1 MTTYGFIGAGNMA
14 GAIVRGAIAA
24 GTDPASIWLTS
35 AHDSAARL
43 AEKTG
48 ARHEP
53 DAEALAAACDVVVLA
68 VKPRVIPAVAAR
80 IFDAVAAARPLI
92 VSIAAGIDLA
102 RLESLLPEG
111 ARVVRAMPNMAAGVG
126 QSMTALAAGAAADES
141 DLAAARALMDSVGRT
156 VLIAEEDFPVFVG
169 LAGSAPAFVFTFI
182 DALARAGVLG
192 GIPKARAVE
201 IVAQTVLGSA
211 RAVQVEAAARA
222 DGGAGRTP
230 ADLVDAVCSPGGTT
244 VAGLVA
250 MERAGFSSAVIEA
263 VRAVVAAD
271 RELAG

>member
-24 GTDPASIWLTS
+24 GTDPASLLLTS

-43 AEKTG
+43 AAQTG

-53 DAEALAAACDVVVLA
+53 DAGALTAAADVVVLA
-68 VKPRVIPAVAAR
+68 VKPRVVPAVTVRISDALAAS
-80 IFDAVAAARPLI
+80 RPLV
-92 VSIAAGIDLA
+92 VSIAAGIGLA

-222 DGGAGRTP
+222 AGGAGRTP

>member
-24 GTDPASIWLTS
+24 GTDPASLILTS

-43 AEKTG
+43 AAQTG

-53 DAEALAAACDVVVLA
+53 DARALAAAADVVVLA
-68 VKPRVIPAVAAR
+68 VKPRVVPAVAAR
-80 IFDAVAAARPLI
+80 ISDALAASRPLV
-92 VSIAAGIDLA
+92 VSLAAGIGLA

-126 QSMTALAAGAAADES
+126 QSMTALTAGAAADES